1 MHTLRVGGTEL
12 TQTARKA
19 SIACS
24 IGRHLSRPGAILV
37 PLTATAKCK
46 PRSAKCKYRQGD
58 EARFAA
64 STAPN
69 GPQPATAVPAL
80 APQQRTAR
88 AQLKVIGLGL
98 RGISAVN
105 RLIGSETL
113 PEAEF
118 WVLDSDKRVLSTADA
133 TARVLEVGPGDD
145 ACLSPAE
152 LMALSGGLT
161 TPPAQEAPDGNAGAV
176 FVLGSAFG
184 SPGGAPMLL
193 QLVRHLRRQ
202 GYFVAA
208 ALTRPFEFEGTRR
221 LEAAD
226 TLISIME
233 EVAHLVVVIAQGVLT
248 RASADLT
255 MSQAEA
261 IADNTL
267 VYTVQSTLWA
277 LRAPEVLKVSHGAF
291 LWHGRDLRNI
301 RRPLFPPM
309 MSLLSCPGHAT
320 LGRGQAAL
328 PLPLLQQAGLA
339 SGLSTLA
346 EDAVKAASESPFL
359 DNKLESA
366 TAVLCILR
374 VPPSALG
381 VFPGGNTCPRSNS
394 LGHGNPLVADNHKE
408 YALRSSVQV
417 AAMTVKELVGPHCHD
432 IIVCPQLCP
441 DLETD
446 QDNGKSIAQLET
458 AAPEKPVG
466 VSGERNPVDATKA
479 DGTAAGRA
487 TVMDPKEQ
495 PRHAHLARVEVSLLV
510 LERIEEAAEPKA
522 IVGQK
527 SSHDTPSNS
536 CQTVADAIPSSV
548 SPTAATARDR
558 MTSVIGSRLPS
569 VPRRMPTAGA
579 STSAAGFFSGQ
590 LPQPTAA
597 ATVANPTG
605 SVQPVWQ
612 GASIDTGTGV
622 AGLPT
627 PSSVTTSGTSAT
639 DQGSCGAAPSAA
651 AAAAA
656 AESIRARKQARLA
669 AMSALAGGTPL
680 GGAGGGSGNMAHGV
694 AAVHTHGHVAGNAAS
709 AWGGGIYARGN
720 SQQPQQQSNVQQPA
734 ISPTPAP
741 PGGLANGGSGG
752 SMFGVQI
759 PRMAE
764 NLVTSLVAQS
774 LDLPP
779 RAARWRHQQRAPPY
793 HARGAFQLPK
803 VDIDPHE
810 TDENWLDGVAGNQDE
825 GLGRGLQQLIMGMRL
840 PGLAS
845 GDGGQPAGRAGG
857 STPVRNRVAGMLD
870 IERRDLWDAS
880 IGGV

>member
-1 MHTLRVGGTEL
+1 
-12 TQTARKA
+12 A
-19 SIACS
+19 
-24 IGRHLSRPGAILV
+24 
-37 PLTATAKCK
+37 
-46 PRSAKCKYRQGD
+46 
-58 EARFAA
+58 
-64 STAPN
+64 
-69 GPQPATAVPAL
+69 
-80 APQQRTAR
+80 
-88 AQLKVIGLGL
+88 
-98 RGISAVN
+98 
-105 RLIGSETL
+105 SETL

-118 WVLDSDKRVLSTADA
+118 WALDSDKRVLSTADA
-133 TARVLEVGPGDD
+133 TTRVLEVGPGDD

-152 LMALSGGLT
+152 LMALSSGLDT
-161 TPPAQEAPDGNAGAV
+161 QPGQEAPDGHAGAV

-226 TLISIME
+226 TLISMME

-248 RASADLT
+248 RASADMT

-277 LRAPEVLKVSHGAF
+277 LRAPEVLKVSHDAF

-328 PLPLLQQAGLA
+328 PLPMMQQAGLA
-339 SGLSTLA
+339 SALSTLA

-366 TAVLCILR
+366 TGVLCVLR

-381 VFPGGNTCPRSNS
+381 VLPGGSIRPRSSS
-394 LGHGNPLVADNHKE
+394 LGHGNPLVVDNHKE

-446 QDNGKSIAQLET
+446 QDNGKSIAHLET
-458 AAPEKPVG
+458 AASEKSVG
-466 VSGERNPVDATKA
+466 IPGEQNPVDTTKA
-479 DGTAAGRA
+479 DGAATGQA
-487 TVMDPKEQ
+487 AVADPKGQ
-495 PRHAHLARVEVSLLV
+495 RKHAHLVRVEVSLLV
-510 LERIEEAAEPKA
+510 LERIEEAAEPKV
-522 IVGQK
+522 IVGHK
-527 SSHDTPSNS
+527 SAHDTSNS
-536 CQTVADAIPSSV
+536 YQTAIAASAAAAVPSSV

-558 MTSVIGSRLPS
+558 MTSVIGPRLPS
-569 VPRRMPTAGA
+569 LPRRMPAPGA
-579 STSAAGFFSGQ
+579 ATSASGFFSGQ

-597 ATVANPTG
+597 AAAASPAP
-605 SVQPVWQ
+605 SVQPAWQ
-612 GASIDTGTGV
+612 GASMDTGTGV
-622 AGLPT
+622 ARLPT
-627 PSSVTTSGTSAT
+627 PNSLTTPGNPTA
-639 DQGSCGAAPSAA
+639 DQGSGSAGPTAA

-680 GGAGGGSGNMAHGV
+680 GGAGGSTGNMAHGV
-694 AAVHTHGHVAGNAAS
+694 AAVHTHGHVASNAAS
-709 AWGGGIYARGN
+709 PWGGGIHARAN
-720 SQQPQQQSNVQQPA
+720 PQQPQQQAA

-741 PGGLANGGSGG
+741 EAGLANGSSGG
-752 SMFGVQI
+752 GMFGLQI
-759 PRMAE
+759 PRMAD

-779 RAARWRHQQRAPPY
+779 RAARWRHQQRAPPH

-810 TDENWLDGVAGNQDE
+810 TEESWLEGVAGNQNE
-825 GLGRGLQQLIMGMRL
+825 GLGRGLHQLIMGMRL

-870 IERRDLWDAS
+870 IERKDLWDAS
-880 IGGV
+880 MGGV